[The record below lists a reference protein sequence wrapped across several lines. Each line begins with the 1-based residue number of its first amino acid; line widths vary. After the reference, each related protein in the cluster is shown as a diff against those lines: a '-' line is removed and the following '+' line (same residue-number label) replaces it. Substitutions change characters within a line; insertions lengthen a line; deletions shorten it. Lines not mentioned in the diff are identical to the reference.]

1 MNLLE
6 LKEKVAAL
14 PPEEQAELAVYL
26 GERLRREDP
35 EYQAEL
41 ARLIDDPDPKHW
53 VSWDE
58 AKA

>member
-1 MNLLE
+1 M
-6 LKEKVAAL
+6 
-14 PPEEQAELAVYL
+14 AVYL

-41 ARLIDDPDPKHW
+41 ARLIDDRDPKHW

-58 AKA
+58 AKRDLTS